1 MAIKSN
7 VKSVLKVEKVPMD
20 IEGISPIA
28 EALATEMAANGT
40 MKMKTTIKNTSVS
53 IGFRE
58 DQDFCAITFHS
69 ESNAITPSFH
79 TYRFR
84 TQGEMS

>member
-84 TQGEMS
+84 N

>member
-20 IEGISPIA
+20 IAGISLLA
-28 EALATEMAANGT
+28 EALATEMAAN
-40 MKMKTTIKNTSVS
+40 
-53 IGFRE
+53 GFRE

>member
-20 IEGISPIA
+20 IEGISLIA

-84 TQGEMS
+84 N

>member
-20 IEGISPIA
+20 IEGISLIA